1 MSIFIRSPWL
11 EWNVY
16 FKLLNLDIMTYLIIY
31 QIEHIIKL
39 NTFVKMANG
48 FYSNG
53 TFSQI
58 GQTKMTCLLKMTN
71 VFKIKLKILC

>member
-1 MSIFIRSPWL
+1 
-11 EWNVY
+11 
-16 FKLLNLDIMTYLIIY
+16 MTYLIIY
-31 QIEHIIKL
+31 QIEHTIKL

-58 GQTKMTCLLKMTN
+58 GQNQNDMLAQNDQC
-71 VFKIKLKILC
+71 F